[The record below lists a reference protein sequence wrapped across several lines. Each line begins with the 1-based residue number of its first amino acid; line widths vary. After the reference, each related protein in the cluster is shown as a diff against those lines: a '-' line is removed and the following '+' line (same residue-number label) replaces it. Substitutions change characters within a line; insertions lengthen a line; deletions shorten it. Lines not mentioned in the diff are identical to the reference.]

1 MDFEKLYQHSALLR
15 LWLNL
20 FIMIIIIVVVVFNSI
35 IIIIIIHCCRC
46 LHFHHYHPQGVGYAA
61 TVMACWLNVYYI
73 VVLSWGLYYFWSSL
87 STGAAFPPGPQFCIS
102 WLFFEEKNSHNLK
115 FFSKI
120 FSQFEFSV
128 KYSPNFDFSDLPW
141 RTCENDWNT
150 PSCRSPY
157 EHKVMI
163 TDYYWHYHE

>member
-115 FFSKI
+115 IFSKIFLQFEFSSKIFSQFEFFSKI
-120 FSQFEFSV
+120 FSQF
-128 KYSPNFDFSDLPW
+128 
-141 RTCENDWNT
+141 
-150 PSCRSPY
+150 
-157 EHKVMI
+157 
-163 TDYYWHYHE
+163 

>member
-1 MDFEKLYQHSALLR
+1 MDFEKLDQHSALLR

-20 FIMIIIIVVVVFNSI
+20 FIMIIIIVVVVFNSL

-87 STGAAFPPGPQFCIS
+87 STGALFPIIIIS
-102 WLFFEEKNSHNLK
+102 CHHHHHHHHHLVLLINRFSFSSWPTILHFLALF
-115 FFSKI
+115 
-120 FSQFEFSV
+120 
-128 KYSPNFDFSDLPW
+128 
-141 RTCENDWNT
+141 RG
-150 PSCRSPY
+150 
-157 EHKVMI
+157 
-163 TDYYWHYHE
+163 

>member
-35 IIIIIIHCCRC
+35 IIITVIHCCRC

-102 WLFFEEKNSHNLK
+102 WLFLRRKNSHNLK

-120 FSQFEFSV
+120 FSQFEF
-128 KYSPNFDFSDLPW
+128 FSKIF
-141 RTCENDWNT
+141 
-150 PSCRSPY
+150 SQF
-157 EHKVMI
+157 
-163 TDYYWHYHE
+163 